1 MGLPFSFEVARLGEG
16 GWERRM
22 SDEAGKKSTE
32 QYELRDTVCSRQSE
46 RLLKPAGCRSY
57 LRRRLAR
64 VFPAIVEG
72 FLEEAKKGS
81 CVHLKLATELL
92 GPVRKRASRRKGSV
106 TKLLERLQED

>member
-1 MGLPFSFEVARLGEG
+1 MQ
-16 GWERRM
+16 
-22 SDEAGKKSTE
+22 EAIDDSANGTE
-32 QYELRDTVCSRQSE
+32 QYELRSTVGNRESE

-92 GPVRKRASRRKGSV
+92 APIRKRASRKKGSV
-106 TKLLERLQED
+106 TRLLEELQED

>member
-1 MGLPFSFEVARLGEG
+1 MQEISDTAEVNG
-16 GWERRM
+16 
-22 SDEAGKKSTE
+22 TE
-32 QYELRDTVCSRQSE
+32 QYELRDTTGNRQSE
-46 RLLKPAGCRSY
+46 RLLKPRGSY

-92 GPVRKRASRRKGSV
+92 GPTRKRASRKKSSV
-106 TKLLERLQED
+106 TKLLEELRGD

>member
-1 MGLPFSFEVARLGEG
+1 MQEISDTAEVNG
-16 GWERRM
+16 
-22 SDEAGKKSTE
+22 TE
-32 QYELRDTVCSRQSE
+32 QYELRDTTGNRQSE

-92 GPVRKRASRRKGSV
+92 GPTRKRASRKKSSV
-106 TKLLERLQED
+106 TKLLEELRGD

>member
-1 MGLPFSFEVARLGEG
+1 MG
-16 GWERRM
+16 
-22 SDEAGKKSTE
+22 DEASNTTE
-32 QYELRDTVCSRQSE
+32 QYELRDTAGSRQTE

-92 GPVRKRASRRKGSV
+92 GPVRKRASRKKSSV
-106 TKLLERLQED
+106 TRLLEELNGD